1 MEIMMYKEN
10 EELILLGDVGKEG
23 DKGFIPKGTK
33 VTFIEAFDQGLKSYV
48 AVQYGDRILTLS
60 ELAVTPSETNALAV
74 LKDFNSKLMADS
86 PELKKYHHN
95 LFMRL
100 IYRIRDFFRNLL
112 TKKKPEAK
120 VTEEEIKSLKDRL
133 NLNEGWED
141 FE

>member
-1 MEIMMYKEN
+1 MMYKEN

>member
-1 MEIMMYKEN
+1 MMYKDN

-60 ELAVTPSETNALAV
+60 ELAVAPSETNALAV

-95 LFMRL
+95 VFMRL
-100 IYRIRDFFRNLL
+100 IYRIRDFFINLL
-112 TKKKPEAK
+112 TKNKPQAK

>member
-1 MEIMMYKEN
+1 MMYKDN

-100 IYRIRDFFRNLL
+100 IYRIRDFFINLL
-112 TKKKPEAK
+112 TKKKPEVK